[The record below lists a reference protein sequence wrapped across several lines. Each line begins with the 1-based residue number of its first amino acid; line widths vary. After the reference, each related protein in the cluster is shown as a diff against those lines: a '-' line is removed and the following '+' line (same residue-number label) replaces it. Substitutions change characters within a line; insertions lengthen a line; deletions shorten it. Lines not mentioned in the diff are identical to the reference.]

1 MNLGITNKPF
11 KKAINYHKKWDS
23 KAIELGSSLV
33 LKAYSSHKEMAG
45 NGLAQGQVS
54 LSMT

>member
-1 MNLGITNKPF
+1 MFIKQQQLQKN
-11 KKAINYHKKWDS
+11 HKKWDS